1 MNVRRAFLSLL
12 ALGSLSIAGAACGS
26 SKPEVID
33 VLFYGVEFEAYGTRT
48 VHVYTEGE
56 ENTATIT
63 TGGVFLAGT
72 WVDLD
77 RGSSLT
83 VDYYV
88 DVNGD
93 SACDASDKAWTVER
107 EATATTNNTAVIL
120 TLTHDSS
127 YNPAACSSF

>member
-1 MNVRRAFLSLL
+1 MNARRSLL
-12 ALGSLSIAGAACGS
+12 TALAAGSLAVLAAACGS
-26 SKPEVID
+26 SEPEVID
-33 VLFYGVEFEAYGTRT
+33 VLFYGQGFVSHGNRT

-72 WVDLD
+72 WVDVE
-77 RGSSLT
+77 RGSDLT

-93 SACDASDKAWTVER
+93 SACDANDVAWTVQR
-107 EATATTNNTAVIL
+107 QATATTDNTAVIL
-120 TLTHDSS
+120 SLTFDSS
-127 YNPAACSSF
+127 YNPAACTAF